1 MIRSSSKIILCQG
14 LGILFSFLYLR
25 MINQQLNIEEFAF
38 WLTLITIVN
47 WMQIMDFGVCNTL
60 RNKLTEIQD
69 FKSKRYQQLLTS
81 AYSHFN
87 VISVLCL
94 VSISLFCYVV
104 DFPGVIGY
112 EKINNNVL
120 SPMIL
125 LFSGVVSFR
134 YSFIN
139 SVFYSLN
146 KPELVAFKQ
155 MIVQTFF
162 LISVVALN
170 VLQLGSLILIAVCY
184 LASTLSANM
193 LFFNY
198 VKKTIKYKPRH
209 SRYKR
214 KLMKKMKF
222 DNGKFFILQLSG
234 LIFYSTDMVLIS
246 KLLGGESAASYNIG
260 NKIFNFVIIAQ
271 GAYMG
276 PLWTKY
282 TSEFRDKNYNNILS
296 LYKKSIILSLFLC
309 FTQSIVYFYSETLI
323 ELWLGSNKLFSRE
336 IFLSLTILTIV
347 RVLSSN
353 FSTFLNSRS
362 MLNTQV
368 SCSIFAM
375 VINIPLSIYF
385 VKIFNFGAE
394 GVAIATILSLIPFLV
409 LGFLRVRKE
418 LKGLCL

>member
-1 MIRSSSKIILCQG
+1 M
-14 LGILFSFLYLR
+14 GILFSFLYLR

-104 DFPGVIGY
+104 DFPGIIGY

>member
-1 MIRSSSKIILCQG
+1 
-14 LGILFSFLYLR
+14 

-104 DFPGVIGY
+104 DFPGIIGY

>member
-1 MIRSSSKIILCQG
+1 
-14 LGILFSFLYLR
+14 
-25 MINQQLNIEEFAF
+25 
-38 WLTLITIVN
+38 
-47 WMQIMDFGVCNTL
+47 MQIMDFGVCNTL

-69 FKSKRYQQLLTS
+69 FQSKRYQQLLTS

-87 VISVLCL
+87 VISVFCL
-94 VSISLFCYVV
+94 ISISLFCYFI

-112 EKINNNVL
+112 EKISNNVL

-125 LFSGVVSFR
+125 LFSGVISFR

-155 MIVQTFF
+155 MIVQAFF
-162 LISVVALN
+162 IISVMVLN
-170 VLQLGSLILIAVCY
+170 VLQLGSLILISVCY

-193 LFFNY
+193 IFFNY
-198 VKKTIKYKPRH
+198 VKKTIKYKPRY

-246 KLLGGESAASYNIG
+246 KLLGGESAASYNIA

-296 LYKKSIILSLFLC
+296 LYKKSIMLSLFLC

-336 IFLSLTILTIV
+336 IFLSLTILTMV

-375 VINIPLSIYF
+375 IINVPLSIYF
-385 VKIFNFGAE
+385 VRVFNFGAE
-394 GVAIATILSLIPFLV
+394 GVAIATILSLIPFLF
-409 LGFLRVRKE
+409 LGLLRVRKE

>member
-1 MIRSSSKIILCQG
+1 
-14 LGILFSFLYLR
+14 
-25 MINQQLNIEEFAF
+25 
-38 WLTLITIVN
+38 
-47 WMQIMDFGVCNTL
+47 MDFGVCNTL

-87 VISVLCL
+87 AISVLCL
-94 VSISLFCYVV
+94 ISISLLCYVI
-104 DFPGVIGY
+104 DFSAVIGY
-112 EKINNNVL
+112 EKISNNVL

-125 LFSGVVSFR
+125 LFSGVISFR

-155 MIVQTFF
+155 MVVQAFF
-162 LISVVALN
+162 LISVMVLN

-193 LFFNY
+193 VFFNY

-222 DNGKFFILQLSG
+222 DNGNFFILQLSG

-246 KLLGGESAASYNIG
+246 KLLGGESAASYNVA

-296 LYKKSIILSLFLC
+296 LYKKSIMLSLFLC
-309 FTQSIVYFYSETLI
+309 VTQSIVYFYSETLI

-375 VINIPLSIYF
+375 IINIPLSIYF
-385 VKIFNFGAE
+385 VRVFNFGAE

>member
-1 MIRSSSKIILCQG
+1 
-14 LGILFSFLYLR
+14 
-25 MINQQLNIEEFAF
+25 
-38 WLTLITIVN
+38 
-47 WMQIMDFGVCNTL
+47 MDFGVCNTL

-87 VISVLCL
+87 TISVLCL
-94 VSISLFCYVV
+94 ISISLLCYVI
-104 DFPGVIGY
+104 DFSAVIGY
-112 EKINNNVL
+112 EKISNNVL

-125 LFSGVVSFR
+125 LFSGVISFR

-155 MIVQTFF
+155 MVVQAFF
-162 LISVVALN
+162 LISVMVLN
-170 VLQLGSLILIAVCY
+170 VLQLGSLILIAICY

-193 LFFNY
+193 FFFNY

-214 KLMKKMKF
+214 KLMKKMRF
-222 DNGKFFILQLSG
+222 DNGNFFILQLSG

-246 KLLGGESAASYNIG
+246 KLLGGESAASYNVA

-296 LYKKSIILSLFLC
+296 LYKKSIMLSLFLC
-309 FTQSIVYFYSETLI
+309 VTQSIVYFYSETLI

-375 VINIPLSIYF
+375 IINIPLSIYF
-385 VKIFNFGAE
+385 VRVFNFGAE